1 MTCRGMDGNNTLAG
15 RECSKTS
22 NVRLRLRRQSVG
34 ENNFSRLE
42 RERTNG
48 QLAESALAE
57 IALGVMNQ
65 FARSVGQSEGCLG
78 RIDRTLTAPIAA
90 AATRPRVL
98 PAVIQKPI
106 SA

>member
-1 MTCRGMDGNNTLAG
+1 MCERVRD
-15 RECSKTS
+15 
-22 NVRLRLRRQSVG
+22 VRLRPVKIISRDRLR
-34 ENNFSRLE
+34 E
-42 RERTNG
+42 RENAG
-48 QLAESALAE
+48 QPVLAE

-78 RIDRTLTAPIAA
+78 QIDRTPTAPIA